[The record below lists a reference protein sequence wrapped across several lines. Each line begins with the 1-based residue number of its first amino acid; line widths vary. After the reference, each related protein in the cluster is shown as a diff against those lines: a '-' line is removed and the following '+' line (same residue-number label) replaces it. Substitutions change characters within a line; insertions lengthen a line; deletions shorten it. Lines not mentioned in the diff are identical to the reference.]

1 MVAGQRS
8 RTAVRVKKPIRRG
21 KRGSGTALE
30 NRLPS
35 PTQHTTMTNS
45 MERYRKIK
53 RQAMQLMLIGD
64 VERYMRALRLMS
76 RLAMR

>member
-1 MVAGQRS
+1 M
-8 RTAVRVKKPIRRG
+8 
-21 KRGSGTALE
+21 
-30 NRLPS
+30 
-35 PTQHTTMTNS
+35 MNS